1 MNADAPRRRLGRY
14 ELIAELASGGMGI
27 VCLARSVGVGGFRR
41 LFAIK
46 VMHPHLVRDQQFVA
60 MLLDEAQLAARI
72 HHPNVVATVDIC
84 TVDDCYFVV
93 MDYVDGFQL
102 LEVLEA
108 PSIGR
113 HDRIRIVNR
122 ILLDAMAGLEAAHTL
137 KGDDETPLNLVH
149 RDVSPQNIL
158 IGLDGIGR
166 LTDFGIA
173 LAASRISSSRPGT
186 IKGKPAYMAPEQAR
200 AGHVDRRADLWAI
213 GVILWEL
220 LAGERLFVADTEAAT
235 VLKVID
241 SPIPPPRT
249 RAPDVPPA
257 LEAVCMRALER
268 DPNRRYASARQM
280 AAELERAAIATG
292 ALADAHEV
300 ADALRHHFSAQIEHR
315 KAAIRAYAA
324 ALGPNTLPIG
334 PRDIYELP
342 QLSAPLPPGVASG
355 SPLPRTVTPAHTQRS
370 ATPETSPLA
379 KTALSP
385 VAEPHTPAQPG
396 PATLPTPSASTTM
409 GSSSAE
415 VPTSGSSKSGWFLLA
430 ALLLAG
436 AGGGYWY
443 YARVR
448 VAANAE
454 PPALPSAPS
463 LAQAPASPP
472 VSASTE
478 VMVAP
483 VEPAP
488 SVSVTPLASAE
499 PAPSAEPVAPSA
511 VPAPPPAPVKAA
523 PRATAKRP
531 EKTTASSSSP
541 PSDSKSS
548 SGKSLIVEENPY
560 GLR

>member
-1 MNADAPRRRLGRY
+1 MNETAPRRRLGRY
-14 ELIAELASGGMGI
+14 ELIAEIAAGGMGI

-46 VMHPHLVRDQQFVA
+46 VMHPHLVRDQQFVG

-102 LEVLEA
+102 LNVLENPA
-108 PSIGR
+108 IGR
-113 HDRIRIVNR
+113 HDRIRVVNR
-122 ILLDAMAGLEAAHTL
+122 ILLDAMSGLEAAHTL
-137 KGDDETPLNLVH
+137 KGDDESPLNLVH

-200 AGHVDRRADLWAI
+200 AANVDRRADLWAI
-213 GVILWEL
+213 GVILWEM
-220 LAGERLFVADTEAAT
+220 LAGQRLFVGDTEAAT

-241 SPIPPPRT
+241 SPIEPPRT

-268 DPNRRYASARQM
+268 DPNRRYATARQM
-280 AAELERAAIATG
+280 AAELERAAVSSGT
-292 ALADAHEV
+292 LADSHEV
-300 ADALRHHFSAQIEHR
+300 ADTLRQHFAHEIEQRRLSIRGHA
-315 KAAIRAYAA
+315 AAI
-324 ALGPNTLPIG
+324 GPNSLPMG

-342 QLSAPLPPGVASG
+342 QLSDALPPGVVL
-355 SPLPRTVTPAHTQRS
+355 SPLPRTPTPSTTKLS
-370 ATPETSPLA
+370 PTTSPIA
-379 KTALSP
+379 VTALAPTPPPRGASLEG
-385 VAEPHTPAQPG
+385 VHTPAAPG
-396 PATLPTPSASTTM
+396 LVTPPPPTARTTM

-415 VPTSGSSKSGWFLLA
+415 VPAHGGSRSGWFLVLA
-430 ALLLAG
+430 VLLAG

-443 YARVR
+443 YDHHQAH
-448 VAANAE
+448 ANAE
-454 PPALPSAPS
+454 PPLAPPTS
-463 LAQAPASPP
+463 PTEKAPASPATSAADLVVAP
-472 VSASTE
+472 ADPAPTVAVTPEPSAAPSAS
-478 VMVAP
+478 
-483 VEPAP
+483 EPAP
-488 SVSVTPLASAE
+488 KKA
-499 PAPSAEPVAPSA
+499 
-511 VPAPPPAPVKAA
+511 APPPAKVTGRPAKTAA
-523 PRATAKRP
+523 PQPKKSDP
-531 EKTTASSSSP
+531 KTP
-541 PSDSKSS
+541 GSKSPV
-548 SGKSLIVEENPY
+548 VEENPY

>member
-1 MNADAPRRRLGRY
+1 MNDTAPRRRLGRY
-14 ELIAELASGGMGI
+14 ELIAEIASGGMGI

-46 VMHPHLVRDQQFVA
+46 VMHPHLVRDQQFVG

-93 MDYVDGFQL
+93 MDYIDGFQL
-102 LEVLEA
+102 LQVLEA

-113 HDRIRIVNR
+113 HDRIRVVNR

-137 KGDDETPLNLVH
+137 NGDDETPLNLVH

-200 AGHVDRRADLWAI
+200 ASNVDRRADLWAM

-220 LAGERLFVADTEAAT
+220 LTGQRLFVGDTEAAT

-241 SPIPPPRT
+241 SPIDPPRN

-268 DPNRRYASARQM
+268 DPSRRYATARQM
-280 AAELERAAIATG
+280 AAELERAAVSSGT
-292 ALADAHEV
+292 LADAHEV
-300 ADALRHHFSAQIEHR
+300 ADTLRQHFASDIDHR
-315 KAAIRAYAA
+315 KIAIRGHAAAIGA
-324 ALGPNTLPIG
+324 NSLPMG

-342 QLSAPLPPGVASG
+342 QLSDALPPGVALSA
-355 SPLPRTVTPAHTQRS
+355 SPIPRTPTPSTTKLS
-370 ATPETSPLA
+370 ATPATSPLA
-379 KTALSP
+379 KTALAPTSP
-385 VAEPHTPAQPG
+385 SHTPAVPG
-396 PATLPTPSASTTM
+396 QVTPPPPTARTTM

-415 VPTSGSSKSGWFLLA
+415 VPVRSSSRSGWFLALA
-430 ALLLAG
+430 VLVAG
-436 AGGGYWY
+436 SGGGYWY
-443 YARVR
+443 YDKHRVPADAELPPTPSKAS
-448 VAANAE
+448 VETAPAA
-454 PPALPSAPS
+454 PVPSAAPDVVV
-463 LAQAPASPP
+463 APAD
-472 VSASTE
+472 
-478 VMVAP
+478 
-483 VEPAP
+483 PAP
-488 SVSVTPLASAE
+488 SVTVAPEPSASAVASA
-499 PAPSAEPVAPSA
+499 PALPKVSAPPAKRSQKSA
-511 VPAPPPAPVKAA
+511 APPPSSKKSDP
-523 PRATAKRP
+523 
-531 EKTTASSSSP
+531 KTP
-541 PSDSKSS
+541 GSKSPV
-548 SGKSLIVEENPY
+548 VEENPY

>member
-1 MNADAPRRRLGRY
+1 MNDTPPRRRLGRY
-14 ELIAELASGGMGI
+14 ELIAEIAAGGMGI

-46 VMHPHLVRDQQFVA
+46 VMHPHLVRDQQFVG

-102 LEVLEA
+102 LQVLESPA
-108 PSIGR
+108 IGR
-113 HDRIRIVNR
+113 HDRIRVVNR

-137 KGDDETPLNLVH
+137 KGDDEAPLNLVH

-200 AGHVDRRADLWAI
+200 AANVDRRADLWAI
-213 GVILWEL
+213 GVILWEV
-220 LAGERLFVADTEAAT
+220 LAGQRLFVGDTEAAT

-241 SPIPPPRT
+241 SPIDPPRH

-268 DPNRRYASARQM
+268 DPNRRYATARQM
-280 AAELERAAIATG
+280 AAELERAATSSG
-292 ALADAHEV
+292 ALADSHEV
-300 ADALRHHFSAQIEHR
+300 ADALRQHFASEIEHR
-315 KAAIRAYAA
+315 KMAIRGHAAAI
-324 ALGPNTLPIG
+324 GSNSLPMG

-342 QLSAPLPPGVASG
+342 QLTDALPPGVALSA
-355 SPLPRTVTPAHTQRS
+355 SPVPRTPTPATTKLSPIAATALAPNPPPNTPAAPALVTP
-370 ATPETSPLA
+370 PPP
-379 KTALSP
+379 TAR
-385 VAEPHTPAQPG
+385 
-396 PATLPTPSASTTM
+396 TTM

-415 VPTSGSSKSGWFLLA
+415 VPARSGSRSVPFLILA
-430 ALLLAG
+430 VLLVG
-436 AGGGYWY
+436 AGGGYWFLEKRH
-443 YARVR
+443 AQADAEAPIGQSPAPEKAP
-448 VAANAE
+448 AA
-454 PPALPSAPS
+454 PLPSAPPEVIV
-463 LAQAPASPP
+463 APAEPLPS
-472 VSASTE
+472 VT
-478 VMVAP
+478 VAP
-483 VEPAP
+483 AP
-488 SVSVTPLASAE
+488 
-499 PAPSAEPVAPSA
+499 APSA
-511 VPAPPPAPVKAA
+511 VPSASGQAPVRPAPPPAKRPQKSAA
-523 PRATAKRP
+523 PPPTGKKP
-531 EKTTASSSSP
+531 DPKSP
-541 PSDSKSS
+541 GSKSPV
-548 SGKSLIVEENPY
+548 VEENPY